1 MLNNRYVRNFTRL
14 FCLVLLFCIIFS
26 SCALDENEEH
36 DTYEGT
42 LENVSEG
49 KNDQEIT
56 NDVDYSKLYF
66 TKLDSTEEIAI
77 TSEEHFD
84 NLVLEFTVTPP
95 GDRPQ
100 LMSSQRQLYL
110 KIYYDK
116 AAEEDNWFVVGS
128 TLDCSLHDRGEENGL
143 NYMTVIVTEPFDT
156 EGIKELTKDKYIEK
170 ILVSCKFLYTEYD
183 VEDGVLSNYEKL
195 GFVDIPIV
203 ESEAQ
208 FDEIWAEKMS
218 YEEGR
223 IVSIKVKVNILL
235 DDKSEGFDEAMAAIE
250 AATLLYVSDRY
261 APLITC
267 YLPSPYNTEQL
278 KALAKLDA
286 VTAIR
291 LDVRIDYPTD
301 ETE

>member
-1 MLNNRYVRNFTRL
+1 MKKL
-14 FCLVLLFCIIFS
+14 FWTALISLLLLSCLFLA
-26 SCALDENEEH
+26 SCETETEKSECGETSAVTSASTTSESV
-36 DTYEGT
+36 TEG
-42 LENVSEG
+42 
-49 KNDQEIT
+49 
-56 NDVDYSKLYF
+56 
-66 TKLDSTEEIAI
+66 STE
-77 TSEEHFD
+77 
-84 NLVLEFTVTPP
+84 
-95 GDRPQ
+95 
-100 LMSSQRQLYL
+100 
-110 KIYYDK
+110 
-116 AAEEDNWFVVGS
+116 
-128 TLDCSLHDRGEENGL
+128 
-143 NYMTVIVTEPFDT
+143 
-156 EGIKELTKDKYIEK
+156 KETA
-170 ILVSCKFLYTEYD
+170 S
-183 VEDGVLSNYEKL
+183 VEDGYLKL

-267 YLPSPYNTEQL
+267 YLPSPYKTEQL

-286 VTAIR
+286 ITSIR
-291 LDVRIDYPTD
+291 LDVRVDYYVGN